1 MGYSQTVHLLPSSG
15 YAGDGIGLPVLVG
28 RNTRLD
34 LTLDT
39 TGAPADA
46 VVSVVIETSSFSCR
60 DNSDAHRVTWR
71 ELVAET
77 EVTGAVAQMI
87 AVTGADA
94 FVRARYAVSLP
105 SGETAAPLA
114 LSGRA
119 SCILSASATRTAS
132 GVSDAVS
139 LEQYH
144 GGRFAL
150 VVASAPGGGQ
160 TLTVTIERSADGQSG
175 WTAAASFAVASA
187 ATEYTVE
194 TADLDAFVR
203 VRWTL
208 SGAGPWTF
216 SVAGASSLIFA
227 RTRDRTLLGIRTGA
241 IPNVTA
247 AQYLAAFETSTETV
261 LGDLSAFNLPLRQWG
276 SDLRQACIALADWQ
290 LLASR
295 SKDPAEG
302 GNLYVV
308 EADRWNQWLAQ
319 VGGRVPGA
327 VGRRVR
333 PPNVIDSTPPER
345 DGTRAAYKFASDPP
359 RDSRRSRRVVY

>member
-1 MGYSQTVHLLPSSG
+1 MGYSQTIHLLPSSG

-77 EVTGAVAQMI
+77 EVTGATTQSI
-87 AVTGADA
+87 AVAGADA
-94 FVRARYAVSLP
+94 FVRVRYAVSLP
-105 SGETAAPLA
+105 SGEAAAPLA

-119 SCILSASATRTAS
+119 SCILSASATRTTS

-150 VVASAPGGGQ
+150 VVSSAPGGGQ

-175 WTAAASFAVASA
+175 WSTAASFAVAST

-216 SVAGASSLIFA
+216 GVTGASSLIFA
-227 RTRDRTLLGIRTGA
+227 RTRDRTLLGIRAAA
-241 IPNVTA
+241 IPGATT
-247 AQYLAAFETSTETV
+247 AQYLSAFEAATAAIC
-261 LGDLSAFNLPLRQWG
+261 GDLSAFNLPLRAWG
-276 SDLRQACIALADWQ
+276 ADMRQACIALADWR
-290 LLASR
+290 LLTS
-295 SKDPAEG
+295 EG
-302 GNLYVV
+302 E
-308 EADRWNQWLAQ
+308 EAQGGIYGTLRDEAADWLAN
-319 VGGRVPGA
+319 VGGRVPN
-327 VGRRVR
+327 VRGRSIR
-333 PPNVIDSTPPER
+333 PHGVIDSTPPER
-345 DGTRAAYKFASDPP
+345 DGSRAAYKFASDPP
-359 RDSRRSRRVVY
+359 RDSRRNRRVVW